1 MLSRNREYQILVE
14 NKLVKC
20 FNIEKKN
27 ASWRKNARRLL
38 CAKKIKVAIE
48 QNSYNSK
55 KFIKREVTKRL
66 ETALSKGIRIYID
79 CSYEPLMSPKEC
91 NKFAQQLCRLYG
103 ANKKATSPFSLNLV
117 SFSQCG
123 PLFQACQSKCDGF
136 LNYKIGLYSAPASS
150 ITPENIEIVYL
161 SPDAKEPLLSISEN
175 CAYVIGCLVDEHI
188 LKGQSQQ
195 EAKTK
200 GCRAFRLPIQEF
212 CYQCTTGRKSSPV
225 LAINH
230 VIDILLAYKKNGGD
244 WKAALEFGLPRRFLK

>member
-1 MLSRNREYQILVE
+1 MSGTFRKRFRRILQYRKE
-14 NKLVKC
+14 KRKL
-20 FNIEKKN
+20 EKE
-27 ASWRKNARRLL
+27 R
-38 CAKKIKVAIE
+38 KKIAMRKKIE
-48 QNSYNSK
+48 TAVGQYSYNSK
-55 KFIKREVTKRL
+55 KFVKKEVSKRL

-79 CSYEPLMSPKEC
+79 CSYEALMSPKEC

-117 SFSQCG
+117 NFSRCG

-150 ITPENIEIVYL
+150 ITSENIEIVYL

-188 LKGQSQQ
+188 LKGRSQQ
-195 EAKTK
+195 EAETK
-200 GCRAFRLPIQEF
+200 GCRAVRLPIQEF
-212 CYQCTTGRKSSPV
+212 CYQNTTGSKSSPV

-230 VIDILLAYKKNGGD
+230 VIDILLAYRENGGD
-244 WKAALEFGLPRRFLK
+244 WKAALESGLPKRFLK